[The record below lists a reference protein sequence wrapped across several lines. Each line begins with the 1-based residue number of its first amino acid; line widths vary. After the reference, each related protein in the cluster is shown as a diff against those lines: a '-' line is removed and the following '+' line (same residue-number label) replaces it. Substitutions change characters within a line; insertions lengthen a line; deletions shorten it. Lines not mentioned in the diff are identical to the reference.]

1 MDRLIYTALTG
12 LQRNQEAQAVTAHN
26 LANAQT
32 PGFRREMAALSSGW
46 LDTSSGSGALSTRVQ
61 SGGES
66 PHDLL
71 RAGTVEA
78 TGNPLDIAM
87 DGGAWLTV
95 TDSTGQEA
103 LTRRGD
109 LRLDADGR
117 LATGDGT
124 PVVGTDGPI
133 QIAAGFAEVRIGRS
147 GSIETRANAESP
159 FVEVARLKLVSPD
172 PASLSRER
180 DGLFRSSDLPDA
192 DPLATVTTGALEK
205 SNVDP
210 NASLVELI
218 EQSRAYEMQ
227 SKLIAAAR
235 EMDEGTAS
243 LMRVQ

>member
-32 PGFRREMAALSSGW
+32 PGFRREMAALSAGW
-46 LDTSSGSGALSTRVQ
+46 LGNTGGSGAVATRVQ

-66 PHDLL
+66 PHDLQ

-78 TGNPLDIAM
+78 TGSPLDVAM
-87 DGGAWLTV
+87 DGGAWLAV
-95 TDSTGQEA
+95 ADTGGAEA

-109 LRLDADGR
+109 LRLDAEGR
-117 LATGDGT
+117 LMTGDGR
-124 PVVGTDGPI
+124 PVLGEDGPI
-133 QIAAGFAEVRIGRS
+133 QVAAGFAEVRIARS
-147 GSIETRANAESP
+147 GAIETRANAESP

-172 PASLSRER
+172 PAGLERGR
-180 DGLFRSSDLPDA
+180 DGLFRAEGGQEA
-192 DPLATVTTGALEK
+192 DPLATVTTAALEK

-210 NASLVELI
+210 NASLVDLI

>member
-12 LQRNQEAQAVTAHN
+12 LQRNQESQAVTAHN

-46 LDTSSGSGALSTRVQ
+46 LDTSGNSGALATRVQ

-71 RAGTVEA
+71 RPGTIE
-78 TGNPLDIAM
+78 TTQNPLDVAM
-87 DGGAWLTV
+87 DGGAWLAV
-95 TDSTGQEA
+95 EAPGGEEA

-109 LRLDADGR
+109 LRMNADGK
-117 LATGDGT
+117 LSTGDGHA
-124 PVVGTDGPI
+124 VLGDGGPI
-133 QIAAGFAEVRIGRS
+133 QISAGFAAVRITRS
-147 GSIETRANAESP
+147 GGIETRLNGESP
-159 FVEVARLKLVSPD
+159 FIEVARLKLVSPD
-172 PASLSRER
+172 PATLSREA
-180 DGLFRSSDLPDA
+180 DGLFRSSDGQQA
-192 DPLATVTTGALEK
+192 DPLATVTTSALEK

-243 LMRVQ
+243 LMRIQ

>member
-32 PGFRREMAALSSGW
+32 PGFRREMAALSSGR
-46 LDTSSGSGALSTRVQ
+46 LDTAGGSGALSTRVQ

-78 TGNPLDIAM
+78 TANPLDIAM
-87 DGGAWLTV
+87 DGGAWLAV
-95 TDSTGQEA
+95 ADATGAEA

-117 LATGDGT
+117 LTTGDGHA
-124 PVVGTDGPI
+124 VMSEGGPI
-133 QIAAGFAEVRIGRS
+133 QIAAGFAELRIARNGA
-147 GSIETRANAESP
+147 IETRANDQSP
-159 FVEVARLKLVSPD
+159 FVEVSRLKLVSPD
-172 PASLSRER
+172 PATLRRER
-180 DGLFRSSDLPDA
+180 DGLFRAADGQQADL
-192 DPLATVTTGALEK
+192 LATVTTSALEK

-227 SKLIAAAR
+227 TKLIAAAR